1 MKYLLIVL
9 MIAVAVPA
17 LAQKKAAKPSAT
29 SGGGMAPIAPNQGSD
44 DCGLGWQV
52 TQEKT
57 MIATTTRGTTNSVVA
72 PAFGMT
78 TGTMGCEQHSF
89 AKKELDSAVYAAVNF
104 DTLSIDMASGS
115 GEVLEGFA
123 ATLGCTDS
131 AKLGQALRANYRTVA
146 PAANGVEMY
155 KNIRQVI
162 RSDKSLSASCPN
174 AA

>member
-1 MKYLLIVL
+1 MRYLLVVL
-9 MIAVAVPA
+9 MVAVAVPA
-17 LAQKKAAKPSAT
+17 LAQKKAAKSTSAA
-29 SGGGMAPIAPNQGSD
+29 SGEISPNQGSD
-44 DCGLGWQV
+44 SCGLGWQV

-57 MIATTTRGTTNSVVA
+57 LIATTTRGTTNSVVS

-78 TGTMGCEQHSF
+78 TGSIGCEQHGF
-89 AKKELDSAVYAAVNF
+89 AKKEIDSAIYAAVNF

-146 PAANGVEMY
+146 PAANGIEMY

-162 RSDKSLSASCPN
+162 RSDKSLSGSCPN